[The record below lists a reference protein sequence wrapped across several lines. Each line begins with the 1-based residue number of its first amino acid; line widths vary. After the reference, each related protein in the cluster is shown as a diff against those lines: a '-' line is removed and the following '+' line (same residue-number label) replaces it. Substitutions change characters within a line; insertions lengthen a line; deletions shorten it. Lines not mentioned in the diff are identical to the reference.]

1 MSYTKEQ
8 LKYEKVINP
17 TIDEG
22 FKLIF
27 GREDVSEP
35 LLLSLLNSIFANDP
49 DFGDITKLR
58 FIQTEHPNE
67 YIHGRGLRYDIR
79 CETASGHRFI
89 VEMQKAD
96 QENFIA
102 RSQYY
107 VSRDIASQGYKG
119 KDDRNKQWDFSL
131 VPVIGVFFCNFMIS
145 ELDRKPV
152 TYARILDEENHQTIG
167 EYQRYVYIQL
177 PCFVKEKVE
186 CDSFIDKWIYNIKNM
201 GTMQSVAFK
210 TQDEIFEYLD
220 NVSNVATLPP
230 EERGVYEAALMRARD
245 YNAQMKFARKKA
257 MAEGHA
263 EGRAE
268 GAKLEKISLVK
279 SFAAQGVD
287 LNIIAK
293 ATGLSIEKIHEII
306 NDNH

>member
-1 MSYTKEQ
+1 
-8 LKYEKVINP
+8 
-17 TIDEG
+17 
-22 FKLIF
+22 
-27 GREDVSEP
+27 
-35 LLLSLLNSIFANDP
+35 
-49 DFGDITKLR
+49 
-58 FIQTEHPNE
+58 
-67 YIHGRGLRYDIR
+67 
-79 CETASGHRFI
+79 
-89 VEMQKAD
+89 
-96 QENFIA
+96 
-102 RSQYY
+102 
-107 VSRDIASQGYKG
+107 
-119 KDDRNKQWDFSL
+119 
-131 VPVIGVFFCNFMIS
+131 
-145 ELDRKPV
+145 
-152 TYARILDEENHQTIG
+152 
-167 EYQRYVYIQL
+167 
-177 PCFVKEKVE
+177 
-186 CDSFIDKWIYNIKNM
+186 
-201 GTMQSVAFK
+201 MQSVAFK